1 MKLDFIENFIFLL
14 CSFEYMYALYKLL
27 KYFYFLL
34 LLFFFFPQL
43 FFYSSSWSVCST
55 TKNIY

>member
-27 KYFYFLL
+27 KYF
-34 LLFFFFPQL
+34 LFSSVTVFFFPQL

-55 TKNIY
+55 TKNIH